1 MTMELLLFKCASIVI
16 GDANLQNKCCEVFK
30 ADSCSC
36 ILVWKLHKLDL
47 DTDGSVVKKL
57 EGAGGRIDYHIVA
70 VCRFG
75 FEVVHHDVGYIY
87 HTTN

>member
-1 MTMELLLFKCASIVI
+1 MQIWRKK
-16 GDANLQNKCCEVFK
+16 KCCEVFG

-36 ILVWKLHKLDL
+36 ILVWQLHKLDL

-75 FEVVHHDVGYIY
+75 VEVVHHDVGYIC